1 MKGTLTLNGT
11 ATALEWTFA
20 VPGQLIAAGRNPPG
34 PGAAVQA
41 MLVRVALTDGR
52 DLRERIVSIL
62 TKMRPAAR

>member
-1 MKGTLTLNGT
+1 
-11 ATALEWTFA
+11 
-20 VPGQLIAAGRNPPG
+20 
-34 PGAAVQA
+34 